1 MPKRSGMDI
10 SGAFGQ
16 VLREARKANKLSQ
29 EQLAELSGMH
39 VNHISFIERA
49 KTSPSLQAMQQ
60 IALALNAP
68 LSELIFQ
75 AERKAEADKTSSR

>member
-1 MPKRSGMDI
+1 MEINK
-10 SGAFGQ
+10 AFGQ
-16 VLREARKANKLSQ
+16 VVREARKERKLSQ

-60 IALALNAP
+60 ISAALCIK
-68 LSELIFQ
+68 LSAMLEA
-75 AERKAEADKTSSR
+75 AEKLSDQN

>member
-1 MPKRSGMDI
+1 MEINK
-10 SGAFGQ
+10 AFGQ
-16 VLREARKANKLSQ
+16 VVRDARKERKLSQ

-60 IALALNAP
+60 ISEALGIK
-68 LSELIFQ
+68 LSAMLEA
-75 AERKAEADKTSSR
+75 AENLRSSN

>member
-1 MPKRSGMDI
+1 MEINK
-10 SGAFGQ
+10 AFGQ
-16 VLREARKANKLSQ
+16 VVRDTRKERKLSQ

-60 IALALNAP
+60 ISEALGIK
-68 LSELIFQ
+68 LSAMLEA
-75 AERKAEADKTSSR
+75 AENLSNKN

>member
-1 MPKRSGMDI
+1 MDI

-16 VLREARKANKLSQ
+16 VLREARMANKLSQ

-68 LSELIFQ
+68 LSELIVQ
-75 AERKAEADKTSSR
+75 AELKAEADKASTR

>member
-1 MPKRSGMDI
+1 MEINK
-10 SGAFGQ
+10 AFGEI
-16 VLREARKANKLSQ
+16 VRNARKERKLSQ

-60 IALALNAP
+60 ISVALGIK
-68 LSELIFQ
+68 LSAMLEA
-75 AERKAEADKTSSR
+75 AEKLSGRN

>member
-1 MPKRSGMDI
+1 MEINK
-10 SGAFGQ
+10 AFGQ
-16 VLREARKANKLSQ
+16 VVRDARKERKLSQ

-60 IALALNAP
+60 IATAFDVKLSALLDAAEN
-68 LSELIFQ
+68 LSNHN
-75 AERKAEADKTSSR
+75 

>member
-1 MPKRSGMDI
+1 MEINK
-10 SGAFGQ
+10 AFGQ
-16 VLREARKANKLSQ
+16 VVREARKERKLSQ

-60 IALALNAP
+60 ISEALGIK
-68 LSELIFQ
+68 LSAMLEAAENLANQ
-75 AERKAEADKTSSR
+75 A

>member
-1 MPKRSGMDI
+1 MDI

-16 VLREARKANKLSQ
+16 VLRDARKARKLSQ
-29 EQLAELSGMH
+29 EQLAELSDMH

-60 IALALNAP
+60 IASALHLP
-68 LSELIFQ
+68 LSELVAQ
-75 AERKAEADKTSSR
+75 AERKSAAGKNTLGRS

>member
-1 MPKRSGMDI
+1 MDI

-68 LSELIFQ
+68 LSELIVQ
-75 AERKAEADKTSSR
+75 AELKAEADKAGTR

>member
-1 MPKRSGMDI
+1 MDI

-49 KTSPSLQAMQQ
+49 KTSPSLQAMQH

-68 LSELIFQ
+68 LSELIVQ
-75 AERKAEADKTSSR
+75 AERKAEADKASTR

>member
-1 MPKRSGMDI
+1 MEINK
-10 SGAFGQ
+10 AFGQ
-16 VLREARKANKLSQ
+16 VVREARKERKLSQ

-60 IALALNAP
+60 ISEALGIK
-68 LSELIFQ
+68 LSAMFEAAENLANQ
-75 AERKAEADKTSSR
+75 A

>member
-1 MPKRSGMDI
+1 MEINK
-10 SGAFGQ
+10 AFGQ
-16 VLREARKANKLSQ
+16 VVRDARKERKLSQ

-60 IALALNAP
+60 ISEALGIK
-68 LSELIFQ
+68 LSAMLEAAENLANQ
-75 AERKAEADKTSSR
+75 A

>member
-1 MPKRSGMDI
+1 MPERSGMDI

-16 VLREARKANKLSQ
+16 VLRDARKANKLSQ

-68 LSELIFQ
+68 LSELIVQ
-75 AERKAEADKTSSR
+75 AERKAEAYKASTR

>member
-1 MPKRSGMDI
+1 MDI

-16 VLREARKANKLSQ
+16 VLREARKANNLSQ

-68 LSELIFQ
+68 LSELIVQ
-75 AERKAEADKTSSR
+75 AERKAEADKASTR

>member
-1 MPKRSGMDI
+1 MDI

-16 VLREARKANKLSQ
+16 VLREARKAHKLSQ

-68 LSELIFQ
+68 LSELIVQ
-75 AERKAEADKTSSR
+75 AERKAEADKASTR